1 MKCSYKVPFQ
11 DADCGRGN
19 NYDTDY
25 TVPTSSNCEASSS
38 EDDESRS
45 EATLEASQSCNTHLL
60 NITCD
65 KTLRDTLTDCVRGP
79 NDNVTRH
86 HDRVIPTSFNVQINT
101 EKRSLQGR
109 SEQQ

>member
-38 EDDESRS
+38 EDDESTS
-45 EATLEASQSCNTHLL
+45 ESTLKASPSNITHLL
-60 NITCD
+60 YITCD
-65 KTLRDTLTDCVRGP
+65 KTLRVTLTDCVRGP
-79 NDNVTRH
+79 HDNVTQH
-86 HDRVIPTSFNVQINT
+86 QERVIATSLIKQFNT
-101 EKRSLQGR
+101 KKS
-109 SEQQ
+109 